1 MALSCIKSVKT
12 DNTMVKIK
20 RIKGQ
25 TINDLQNT
33 IQKTHICLKKKVYF
47 DTSIIIQLNVA
58 EYIPPKNEN
67 GIYILLIDNLYP
79 RVSASVTN

>member
-12 DNTMVKIK
+12 DNTMVKQWSTK
-20 RIKGQ
+20 HY
-25 TINDLQNT
+25 TENSYMFE
-33 IQKTHICLKKKVYF
+33 KKVYF

-67 GIYILLIDNLYP
+67 VIYILLIDNLYP
-79 RVSASVTN
+79 WVSASVAN